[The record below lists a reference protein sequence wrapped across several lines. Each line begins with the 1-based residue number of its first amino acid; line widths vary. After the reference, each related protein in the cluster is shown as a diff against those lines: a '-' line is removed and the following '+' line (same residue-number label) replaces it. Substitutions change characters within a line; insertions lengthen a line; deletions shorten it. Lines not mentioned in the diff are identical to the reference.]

1 MLGATRRRRLGHT
14 GFVDHNAE
22 LKEFLRTRR
31 ARLSV
36 DDVEIGGTS
45 GVRRVPGLRREEV
58 AQLAGV
64 SVDYYSRLE
73 QGRNLNVSD
82 EVLDAVA
89 RALRLDEIERSYL
102 FQIARSN
109 PRRARRRT
117 PARVQRVRPGV
128 RRILDTLDGVAP
140 AFVFGRRMDVLAT
153 NRLARALMTDFEA
166 LPPRDRNMLRYTF
179 LDESARDL
187 YVDWEEVARDNVAV
201 LRLDAGRHPDDPL
214 LAELVGELA
223 VRSPEFRRWWAD
235 HNVRERSHGTK
246 HYHHPLVGDLTVDY
260 EAVALPGDADQTL
273 CIYTAEAASA
283 SESALQLLASWTATE
298 QKATSDTATSGA
310 AALSEPMR

>member
-1 MLGATRRRRLGHT
+1 ME
-14 GFVDHNAE
+14 HNAE

-31 ARLSV
+31 ARLNV
-36 DDVEIGGTS
+36 EDVQVGGTG

-58 AQLAGV
+58 ARLAEV

-82 EVLDAVA
+82 DVLDAVA
-89 RALRLDEIERSYL
+89 RALRLDEVERSYL
-102 FQIARSN
+102 FQIARAN

-128 RRILDTLDGVAP
+128 RRILETLDDVTP
-140 AFVFGRRMDVLAT
+140 AFVFGRRMDILAT
-153 NRLARALMTDFEA
+153 NRLARALLTDFEA

-179 LDESARDL
+179 LDDSAREL

-214 LAELVGELA
+214 LTELVGELA
-223 VRSPEFRRWWAD
+223 VKSPEFRRWWAD

-246 HYHHPLVGDLTVDY
+246 RYHHPLVGDLTIDY
-260 EAVALPGDADQTL
+260 ESVSLPGDPDQTL
-273 CIYTAEAASA
+273 CIYTAEAGSP
-283 SESALQLLASWTATE
+283 SETALELLATWTGSQRPADGPDPE
-298 QKATSDTATSGA
+298 HRSRAERPGVRQ
-310 AALSEPMR
+310 P